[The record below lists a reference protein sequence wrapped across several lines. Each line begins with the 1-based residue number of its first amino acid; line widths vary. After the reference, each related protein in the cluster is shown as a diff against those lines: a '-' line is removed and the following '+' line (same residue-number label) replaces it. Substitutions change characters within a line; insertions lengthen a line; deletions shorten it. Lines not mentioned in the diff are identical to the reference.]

1 MLKNMDF
8 RARRQL
14 IIIVIVL
21 AAILTPIGLLIYKN
35 LPEPTCFD
43 NKQNQG
49 EEGADCGGPCTPC
62 ALKHPEDMSVFWTR
76 FVPVRENTYDVAAE
90 IRNPNL
96 KLGAAKFEY
105 EFRFF
110 DDAGVLVA
118 ARPGS
123 SFVFPDETFHVI
135 ETGIQTPRTLR
146 RVTLVVSGAEWLFT
160 DITPPDVVIGGKTI
174 SVLPVERETT
184 VRATL
189 VNRSLVDFREV
200 FVTALIFDEKG
211 NILAASKITEKN
223 LASGESRP
231 VFFFWPLEIDD
242 ENVSVSVE
250 ARVNTLGK

>member
-1 MLKNMDF
+1 MDF
-8 RARRQL
+8 RTKRQL
-14 IIIVIVL
+14 IIIAIIL
-21 AAILTPIGLLIYKN
+21 LAILLPTGWLVYVN

-49 EEGADCGGPCTPC
+49 EEDVDCGGPCTPC
-62 ALKHPEDMSVFWTR
+62 ALKHPEDMSVLWTR
-76 FVPVRENTYDVAAE
+76 FVPVRVNTYDVAAE

-118 ARPGS
+118 TLPGS
-123 SFVFPDETFHVI
+123 SFVFPDEMFRVV
-135 ETGIQTPRTLR
+135 ETGVQTLRTLR
-146 RVTLVVSGAEWLFT
+146 RATLVVSGVEWLFT
-160 DITPPDVVIGGKTI
+160 DVTAPDVVIGGKTI
-174 SVLPVERETT
+174 SVLPGERETT

-189 VNRSLVDFREV
+189 VNRSLVDFRNV
-200 FVTALIFDEKG
+200 FVTALIFDENG

-231 VFFFWPLEIDD
+231 LFFFWPLEIDD

-250 ARVNTLGK
+250 ARVNTLAK